1 MFRYST
7 SNRFFFAALA
17 LALSFAARAATAPDA
32 PAVERVADTLVAEA
46 LESNL
51 GLSAVQAGVDQ
62 RLAALDMARA
72 RFLPTLDLQLRYSHA
87 NGGRE
92 IELPVGDLLNPVYS
106 SLNSLLAAAG
116 QPAPFTPIAN
126 QSFSFLREREQ
137 DSVLRLSQPLYDAR
151 IAAARRQAAYGYD
164 AARYGL
170 DAYRLQLERDVRQA
184 YYRWL
189 ASREAVGILAATLE
203 LARENERVNDSLFRN
218 GKVTRDLVLRA
229 EADRLQVQQ
238 NLDRVRATE
247 SLALRYVNLLC
258 NAPLT
263 RELEAASVT
272 DSDLPRLAA
281 RIPRPAGAAAAALQL
296 EDAAL
301 ARRAELRQLEAGVA
315 AAGESERIAKAAFKP
330 QVALAVDAGTQGGE
344 WDYSDQD
351 PYVMASVIVRFNI
364 FSGGSDRASLR
375 AARARSAEL
384 AAGRALAEQQIRI
397 QVHEALTELE
407 VAEASLATA
416 SRRADAAAAAF
427 EIVAK
432 KRDLGQVSPA
442 EYLDA
447 QRALTEAR
455 LNGNVT
461 RFDALAA
468 LAQVEYAIGGL
479 EQQP

>member
-1 MFRYST
+1 MSRYST
-7 SNRFFFAALA
+7 AIRFLFAVALA
-17 LALSFAARAATAPDA
+17 LPLAARAATAPDA
-32 PAVERVADTLVAEA
+32 PAVLRVTDALVAEA

-51 GLSAVQAGVDQ
+51 GLTAVQAGVDQ

-72 RFLPTLDLQLRYSHA
+72 RFLPTLDLQLRYSRA
-87 NGGRE
+87 DGGRE

-106 SLNSLLAAAG
+106 SLNALLAASG

-151 IAAARRQAAYGYD
+151 IGAARRQAAYGYD

-203 LARENERVNDSLFRN
+203 LAKENERVNDSLFRN

-238 NLDRVRATE
+238 NLERVRATE

-272 DSDLPRLAA
+272 DADLPRLAA
-281 RIPRPAGAAAAALQL
+281 RIPRPSGAAAAALQL

-301 ARRAELRQLEAGVA
+301 ERRAELHQLEAGVA

-364 FSGGSDRASLR
+364 FSGGGDRASVR

-384 AAGRALAEQQIRI
+384 VAGRTLAEQQIRM
-397 QVHEALTELE
+397 QVHEAVTDLE

-427 EIVAK
+427 AIVAK

-468 LAQVEYAIGGL
+468 LAQVEYAIGGV